1 MSGSFSDQVFA
12 VPSKMDIVGAGLL
25 ALTKAVDDTQ
35 RPHLPANCRGTI
47 VYFYYES
54 PLTTSDIEGTEIHDI
69 AKTLSE
75 DGAHMVS
82 DMSLYSPYPYAL
94 FLMGDTAAERREK
107 LLEDYHQG
115 RLHTFLDSDS
125 GAPQA
130 AVVFS
135 VSKNGNSM
143 ITYAVSLHR
152 SYEVFINIGEGNG
165 GFLMP
170 TDVMDQYTPL
180 AVKQMR
186 EILRGVSGEDDR
198 FSDIVEWERAN
209 DVEMSESSFI
219 RPSDQITSGPL
230 RNFVMEDDSR
240 CIDLES
246 MIEEW
251 SPGDLA

>member
-1 MSGSFSDQVFA
+1 
-12 VPSKMDIVGAGLL
+12 
-25 ALTKAVDDTQ
+25 
-35 RPHLPANCRGTI
+35 
-47 VYFYYES
+47 
-54 PLTTSDIEGTEIHDI
+54 
-69 AKTLSE
+69 
-75 DGAHMVS
+75 MVS

-94 FLMGDTAAERREK
+94 FLMGGSAAERREK

-115 RLHTFLDSDS
+115 RLHTFLDSDG

-130 AVVFS
+130 AVIFS
-135 VSKNGNSM
+135 MLEDGNSM
-143 ITYAVSLHR
+143 ITYAVSLQR
-152 SYEVFINIGEGNG
+152 AYEVFINIGEGNG

-219 RPSDQITSGPL
+219 RPSDQITTGPL

-251 SPGDLA
+251 NPGDLA